1 MATVTYRGSK
11 EKLSKRSWT
20 PYEIITGQNLRPAYG
35 QIASRQPIELAD
47 QEGNLIQRSTDE
59 GAPSKSSG
67 SNFNGCGHEVTEE
80 YLINQKQ

>member
-35 QIASRQPIELAD
+35 QIASRQPIGLAD
-47 QEGNLIQRSTDE
+47 QEGNIIKRSNSDE
-59 GAPSKSSG
+59 SSSKSSD
-67 SNFNGCGHEVTEE
+67 SDFNGCGQDITEE
-80 YLINQKQ
+80 YLKCK